1 MSNLLPNQKVGVLNA
16 LTTIIVLIASLSTT
30 YVFMLL
36 YGLKDAYASSDVM
49 RIFIVLFGAAWMF
62 ANILVALALIKL
74 FKSSYFP
81 KQKETD

>member
-1 MSNLLPNQKVGVLNA
+1 
-16 LTTIIVLIASLSTT
+16 
-30 YVFMLL
+30 
-36 YGLKDAYASSDVM
+36 M